1 MKSRSMCLSISKR
14 TSDLPEKIE
23 EYADMFG
30 MSKAGTINYVFREF
44 ERLKKQERI
53 QLLHGV

>member
-1 MKSRSMCLSISKR
+1 MCLSISKR

-44 ERLKKQERI
+44 ERMKKQERI